1 MPLLRK
7 NKGRKRKTVA
17 FFFLLFILWLG
28 GLFWFIDS
36 IPKTPQAPTQKTE
49 AIVVLT
55 GGTLRLEEGLDLLE
69 NGLGEKLFVS
79 GVHRAVNVEELL
91 RLSRET
97 PSQLDC
103 CITLGYEADNTQ
115 GNALETA
122 IWMHEQGF
130 KSMRLITGGYHMPR
144 SLMEL
149 EFVLPD
155 TEIILHPVYPDHVK
169 LNDWYLWPGT
179 TLLIIG
185 EYNKTIF
192 IPLRR
197 LLTRLITAKD

>member
-7 NKGRKRKTVA
+7 NKGRKRKSAV
-17 FFFLLFILWLG
+17 FVFLLGAIWTG
-28 GLFWFIDS
+28 GLLWFTET
-36 IPKTPQAPTQKTE
+36 IPKTPQSPTQKTD

-55 GGTLRLEEGLDLLE
+55 GGTLRLEEGLTLLE
-69 NGLGEKLFVS
+69 NGLAKKLFVS

-115 GNALETA
+115 GNAMETA
-122 IWMHEQGF
+122 VWMQEQGY
-130 KSMRLITGGYHMPR
+130 KSIRLITAGYHMPR

-149 EFVLPD
+149 QFVLPD

-169 LNDWYLWPGT
+169 LENWYLWPGT

-185 EYNKTIF
+185 EYHKTIF

-197 LLTRLITAKD
+197 LVARLIST

>member
-1 MPLLRK
+1 MPLLRR
-7 NKGRKRKTVA
+7 NKGRKRKTLA
-17 FFFLLFILWLG
+17 FGILIIASWIV

-36 IPKTPQAPTQKTE
+36 IPKTPQTPDRKTD

-69 NGLGEKLFVS
+69 RGLADKLFVS
-79 GVHRAVNVEELL
+79 GVHHAVNVEELL

-97 PSQLDC
+97 PSKLDC

-115 GNALETA
+115 GNAMETA
-122 IWMHEQGF
+122 LWMHEQGF

-149 EFVLPD
+149 QYVLPN

-179 TLLIIG
+179 SLLIIG

-192 IPLRR
+192 IPIRR

>member
-1 MPLLRK
+1 MPLLRR
-7 NKGRKRKTVA
+7 NKGRKRKTLAFCILIVA
-17 FFFLLFILWLG
+17 SWVG
-28 GLFWFIDS
+28 GLLWFIDS
-36 IPKTPQAPTQKTE
+36 IPKTPQFSDQKTD

-69 NGLGEKLFVS
+69 RGLANKLFVS

-115 GNALETA
+115 GNAMETA
-122 IWMHEQGF
+122 LWMHEQGF

-149 EFVLPD
+149 QYVLPD

-179 TLLIIG
+179 SLLIIG

-192 IPLRR
+192 IPIRR